1 MIFLGYEYQ
10 NDEIKW
16 KKIYWEN
23 GDETKYS
30 VSNIGLVRND
40 KTDKLLVTNF
50 SKGYE
55 RVNLTHKGK
64 SKQYFIHRLV
74 ATAFVPNPDNKPE
87 VNHKDT
93 IKSHN
98 YDTNLEWC
106 TRSEN
111 EMHAYK
117 NNLIKRLK
125 KHSKRLSKKQIK
137 KICELLEENELSQ
150 YEIACKVGCSRQS
163 VKRILEG
170 ISYFD
175 ISHQYNIDN
184 YEIKTDFSKKGLD
197 NVNSKYSDE
206 QVIEVCEL
214 IDSGKYE
221 LMEISKM
228 TGMTY
233 QSIRNIYYGTCRK
246 DISKNYNF
254 IKSNTHPIVEEKRK
268 QVIQICELLDTGLN
282 TREVSE
288 KLNIPRTLIRNI
300 YSGNTWKD
308 ISKNYNFMKN
318 KKHKK

>member
-16 KKIYWEN
+16 KKIYWKN

-87 VNHKDT
+87 VNHKDA

-111 EMHAYK
+111 EIHK
-117 NNLIKRLK
+117 NKHIKVKRRKSK
-125 KHSKRLSKKQIK
+125 KLTKKQIK
-137 KICELLEENELSQ
+137 KVCKLLEENKMNQS
-150 YEIACKVGCSRQS
+150 EIARQVGCSRS
-163 VKRILEG
+163 AVRDIYKKNRHAN
-170 ISYFD
+170 ISDLYH
-175 ISHQYNIDN
+175 INN
-184 YEIKTDFSKKGLD
+184 YVVKTDFSKKGLD
-197 NVNSKYSDE
+197 NVNGKYTNKE
-206 QVIEVCEL
+206 IIEVCEL
-214 IDSGKYE
+214 IDSGNHG
-221 LMEISKM
+221 LPEISKI
-228 TGMTY
+228 TGINY
-233 QSIRNIYYGTCRK
+233 QMIRNIYYGTCRK

-254 IKSNTHPIVEEKRK
+254 IKSNSHPITDSKK
-268 QVIQICELLDTGLN
+268 DNVIKICELLDSGLN
-282 TREVSE
+282 TREVSV
-288 KLNIPRTLIRNI
+288 KLNIPRSTIRNI
-300 YSGNTWKD
+300 YAGNVWKD
-308 ISKNYNFMKN
+308 ISKNYNFIKN